1 MLFLWFSFPPRI
13 PPRATAHT
21 FPMLTL
27 FLRAIFMYL
36 FVFAILRLTGKRQV
50 ADLQPFDLLI
60 TLLIAD
66 LAGSSIAN
74 TDTPLLYSIV
84 PILGMY
90 VVQQALTRVCLKNAR
105 LRRVVCGSPVILVRD
120 GKLLETAMRDN
131 DYTIVDLLDQLRS
144 RDVFDIRQVAF
155 AILETNGTMSVMQK
169 GAFQTPT
176 MGDLNLPSANASLCE
191 LLILDGKFCYDAMA
205 RLCLSMEDIRHIVKD
220 FCDAAVSDVFYL
232 HRSPDGAFVMQL
244 KAKAGAQCFFSE
256 ES

>member
-1 MLFLWFSFPPRI
+1 
-13 PPRATAHT
+13 
-21 FPMLTL
+21 MLTL

-74 TDTPLLYSIV
+74 TDTPLLYSVV

-90 VVQQALTRVCLKNAR
+90 LIQQVLTHLCLKSAK

-120 GKLLETAMRDN
+120 GVLLETAMRDN

-144 RDVFDIRQVAF
+144 RDVFDLRQVAF
-155 AILETNGTMSVMQK
+155 AILETNGSMSVMQK

-176 MGDLNLPSANASLCE
+176 MGDLGLKPGNASLCE
-191 LLILDGKFCYDAMA
+191 MLVLDGRFCYDAMA
-205 RLCLSMEDIRHIVKD
+205 RLAMTEADVRGVVNA
-220 FCDAAVSDVFYL
+220 FTAVPVHDVFYL
-232 HRSPDGAFVMQL
+232 HRAPEGTYAMQL
-244 KAKAGAQCFFSE
+244 KARAGAKFFSTE
-256 ES
+256 VTAHG